1 MIKVFRFLLFLN
13 GVEFLESAM
22 NKWEMKSN
30 AKLRSNNF
38 SVKVSVLAVVF
49 RRQISKNRQFWLK
62 LSVF

>member
-1 MIKVFRFLLFLN
+1 
-13 GVEFLESAM
+13 M

-49 RRQISKNRQFWLK
+49 RRQTSKSQQFQAK